1 MVQITI
7 VSGAFTF
14 PHLIMLPV
22 CLE

>member
-7 VSGAFTF
+7 VSGAFMF